1 MSSADTEGEISRDGG
16 GIIGA
21 GCVSTGLHDS
31 LRRSLKIQIE
41 EREKKTAEE
50 RLGRFGTQALVG
62 ACERLYITGR
72 PRTPPPDDTAEN
84 STSREPKHVET
95 RLVKFSKPTTTFG
108 DLASDNVGGEGF
120 GGSVSGSPVRHS
132 SRRNKN
138 VVDSVTPGS
147 SIVKRRSRDSRK
159 FAGNVSLAEEEKK
172 LFVPR
177 MTEEQ
182 TEEALEGV
190 INELKRQLI
199 SRRYRC
205 RPEVSL
211 EDANSDNG
219 EESRTGREDEDDA
232 DLSFMFSSVALTT
245 SEAQVRGFNPYIL

>member
-1 MSSADTEGEISRDGG
+1 MSSADTEGEIRREGG

-21 GCVSTGLHDS
+21 GCISAGLHDS

-72 PRTPPPDDTAEN
+72 PRTPPPDHNVEN
-84 STSREPKHVET
+84 STSREPEHVET
-95 RLVKFSKPTTTFG
+95 PVVKFSKPTTTFG
-108 DLASDNVGGEGF
+108 DLASDSVVGEGF
-120 GGSVSGSPVRHS
+120 GGAVSGVPARHS

-138 VVDSVTPGS
+138 VVDSATPGS

-159 FAGNVSLAEEEKK
+159 FAGSLAEEEKK
-172 LFVPR
+172 IFVPR
-177 MTEEQ
+177 MSEEQ

-199 SRRYRC
+199 SRKRRC
-205 RPEVSL
+205 KAEVNL
-211 EDANSDNG
+211 EDTDDG